1 MEIRKIVS
9 CVLLNF
15 PFLHFYHLC
24 LFESGKITYSS
35 SFSGN
40 GCREEFEVSLCLIN
54 CGPLDVSREER
65 WAVYSDGWLSD
76 HHPNAVVAPGI
87 SHVTTGHR
95 SIMISNGLLPLFKL
109 SYPQMVTNIRSNP
122 WRVFVESIRLL
133 GSWML
138 STTVEPWRRRVL
150 TKWIA
155 IQNWPFQPTG
165 LTSHLISI
173 FQP

>member
-95 SIMISNGLLPLFKL
+95 SIMISNGLLWLCCLCLNYLILRWLRIYDQTLGEF
-109 SYPQMVTNIRSNP
+109 SWNR
-122 WRVFVESIRLL
+122 L
-133 GSWML
+133 GSW
-138 STTVEPWRRRVL
+138 VL
-150 TKWIA
+150 ECYPPPS
-155 IQNWPFQPTG
+155 NHG
-165 LTSHLISI
+165 EEEYYLRNG
-173 FQP
+173 